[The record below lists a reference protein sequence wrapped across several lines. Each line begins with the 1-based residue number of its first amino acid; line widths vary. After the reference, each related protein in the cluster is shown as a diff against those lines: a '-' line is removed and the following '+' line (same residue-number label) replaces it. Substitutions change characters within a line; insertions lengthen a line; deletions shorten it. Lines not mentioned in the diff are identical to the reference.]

1 MENSIEWWIDNRKI
15 SIEIYS
21 ISTENGIQFGL
32 EICDISGESV
42 VLLYES
48 HDLITERIYS
58 WKSYHEAKEFA
69 FKWLIE
75 NSYDKAS
82 NL

>member
-58 WKSYHEAKEFA
+58 WKCYHEAKEFA

-75 NSYDKAS
+75 NGYDKAS

>member
-15 SIEIYS
+15 SIEIYPIS
-21 ISTENGIQFGL
+21 IEDGIQFGL
-32 EICDISGESV
+32 EICDISGESI

-48 HDLITERIYS
+48 HDLVTERIDF

-75 NSYDKAS
+75 NGYDKAS

>member
-32 EICDISGESV
+32 EFCDIT
-42 VLLYES
+42 L
-48 HDLITERIYS
+48 
-58 WKSYHEAKEFA
+58 
-69 FKWLIE
+69 
-75 NSYDKAS
+75 
-82 NL
+82 